1 MKNTIELK
9 ASEING
15 RLYVHMNVY
24 AEKELVPRWSRTFP
38 LYGTTAERIMSTYYD
53 YYLYMPLLLCSQ
65 SKLADCKRW
74 MSRWLTNY
82 KKRGDI
88 EGSTNWKY
96 ELEY

>member
-9 ASEING
+9 ASEMDN

-38 LYGTTAERIMSTYYD
+38 LYKITAERIMNIYYE
-53 YYLYMPLLLCSQ
+53 YYLYAPLLLCSQ
-65 SKLADCKRW
+65 SKLEDCKRW

-82 KKRGDI
+82 KKRRGI
-88 EGSTNWKY
+88 EGSANWRY
-96 ELEY
+96 ELEF